1 MRIDFAEQI
10 KERVS
15 MRDVLRLY
23 PIGNERN
30 NLIKCPIHQGN
41 DYNFH
46 IYEKSFYCF
55 SRCGGG
61 DVIRFVELMENTDF
75 KGACKFIDNA
85 FRLGLY
91 EPMSRAELLTQ
102 RRRQKER
109 DRERAEREAK
119 ERYSREQ
126 WKILIDYRNWLEQQ
140 PKTAEILFDIQYI
153 DRLTERYQ
161 DPEKLIEFDVQA
173 RIEALKTKHNRG
185 ENNGNY

>member
-1 MRIDFAEQI
+1 
-10 KERVS
+10 

-46 IYEKSFYCF
+46 IYDKSFCCF

-61 DVIRFVELMENTDF
+61 DVIRFIELMENTDF
-75 KGACKFIDNA
+75 KGACKFLDNA

-91 EPMSRAELLTQ
+91 EPMSRAELLAQ

-109 DRERAEREAK
+109 DRERAEQEAK
-119 ERYSREQ
+119 ERYSNEQ
-126 WKILIDYRNWLEQQ
+126 WRILVGYIQWLIKQ
-140 PKTAEILFDIQYI
+140 PQTPEVQRDLEYM
-153 DRLTERYQ
+153 DRLTEKFIN
-161 DPEKLIEFDVQA
+161 PENLIEFDA
-173 RIEALKTKHNRG
+173 ATRIETLKTKHERND
-185 ENNGNY
+185 NNEYNNEQSGYDIYSTEMV